1 MGNGRANPLVALR
14 SEEVLMFR
22 CVFLCCLLCLVC
34 LLAIAVGTAV
44 ALELTPAKEI
54 FGFDED
60 VVVAAYNDTQGNITF
75 GSSAPFVARNLN
87 TGFVLPL
94 VGLTIVIDL
103 MPGESMEF
111 GFMGGFAEPGPYE
124 LEFHYWE
131 GNFERASQSVFL
143 DIANEFTAETAE
155 PSVSQVKSAYSR
167 R

>member
-1 MGNGRANPLVALR
+1 MGNGRANPLAALR
-14 SEEVLMFR
+14 AEEVLMLR
-22 CVFLCCLLCLVC
+22 CLILIC
-34 LLAIAVGTAV
+34 LLAVTTAPAA
-44 ALELTPAKEI
+44 ALELTPTKAV

-60 VVVAAYNDTQGNITF
+60 VVVTASNDTQGKITF
-75 GSSAPFVARNLN
+75 GSSAPFVARNLV

-94 VGLTIVIDL
+94 VGLAIVIDL

-131 GNFERASQSVFL
+131 GDFERASQSVFL
-143 DIANEFTAETAE
+143 EIANEFTAENGE